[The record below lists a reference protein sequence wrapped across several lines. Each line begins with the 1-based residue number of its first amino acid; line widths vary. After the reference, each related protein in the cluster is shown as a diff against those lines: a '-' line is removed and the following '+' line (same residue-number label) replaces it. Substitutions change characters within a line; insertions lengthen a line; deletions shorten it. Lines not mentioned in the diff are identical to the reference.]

1 MKRPEYTLFMLQ
13 CYSGCYTTETCYID
27 VHCEGDFW
35 FFFQTIV
42 EFLDKKKL
50 FLGLC
55 CVDIYPQRSVIAQD
69 ESISRHHVH

>member
-42 EFLDKKKL
+42 EFLDKKKT
-50 FLGLC
+50 
-55 CVDIYPQRSVIAQD
+55 
-69 ESISRHHVH
+69 ISRLMLC